1 MAKTNK
7 KLVWCHKG
15 QTPPVLLRIEEEEA
29 KAMLEL
35 EGKGKGKG
43 GEKGKMTASKR
54 LR

>member
-15 QTPPVLLRIEEEEA
+15 QTPPVLLRIEEEEE

-35 EGKGKGKG
+35 EGKGKGGKKG
-43 GEKGKMTASKR
+43 KKMTASKR